1 MENRRFLRTEALL
14 GHEGMERLR
23 GARVMVVGLGAVGG
37 YALEALVRAGVG
49 HLTLVDFD
57 VFDESNINRQI
68 LALSSTVGRRKT
80 EVARE
85 RVLDI
90 NPDCDVKIIETFV
103 NADTLRRIPSEQ
115 ILLKYVRL
123 YAQEPTCARLQEALM
138 SQRWEDAFREA
149 HSLKGVAQTLGFTH
163 LYEVCSVLADA
174 LRPGRPLLDMS
185 LWDNVQRA
193 HLEVLGALSLLT
205 NPE

>member
-1 MENRRFLRTEALL
+1 MPPPFCDYGKDAEI
-14 GHEGMERLR
+14 MQ
-23 GARVMVVGLGAVGG
+23 
-37 YALEALVRAGVG
+37 ALELFYQRIHGDYAG
-49 HLTLVDFD
+49 
-57 VFDESNINRQI
+57 
-68 LALSSTVGRRKT
+68 
-80 EVARE
+80 
-85 RVLDI
+85 
-90 NPDCDVKIIETFV
+90 
-103 NADTLRRIPSEQ
+103 TLRRIPSEQ

-123 YAQEPTCARLQEALM
+123 YAQEPNCARLQEALM

-193 HLEVLGALSLLT
+193 HLKVLGALSLLT

>member
-1 MENRRFLRTEALL
+1 
-14 GHEGMERLR
+14 
-23 GARVMVVGLGAVGG
+23 
-37 YALEALVRAGVG
+37 
-49 HLTLVDFD
+49 
-57 VFDESNINRQI
+57 
-68 LALSSTVGRRKT
+68 
-80 EVARE
+80 
-85 RVLDI
+85 
-90 NPDCDVKIIETFV
+90 
-103 NADTLRRIPSEQ
+103 
-115 ILLKYVRL
+115 
-123 YAQEPTCARLQEALM
+123 M

-185 LWDNVQRA
+185 RWDTVQRA

>member
-1 MENRRFLRTEALL
+1 MPPPFCDYGKDAEI
-14 GHEGMERLR
+14 MQ
-23 GARVMVVGLGAVGG
+23 
-37 YALEALVRAGVG
+37 ALELFYQRIHGDYDG
-49 HLTLVDFD
+49 
-57 VFDESNINRQI
+57 
-68 LALSSTVGRRKT
+68 
-80 EVARE
+80 
-85 RVLDI
+85 
-90 NPDCDVKIIETFV
+90 
-103 NADTLRRIPSEQ
+103 TLRRIPSEQ

-174 LRPGRPLLDMS
+174 LRPGRPLLDVS

-193 HLEVLGALSLLT
+193 HLEVLDALSLLT

>member
-1 MENRRFLRTEALL
+1 MPPPFCDYGKDAEI
-14 GHEGMERLR
+14 MQ
-23 GARVMVVGLGAVGG
+23 
-37 YALEALVRAGVG
+37 ALELFYQRIHG
-49 HLTLVDFD
+49 DY
-57 VFDESNINRQI
+57 
-68 LALSSTVGRRKT
+68 
-80 EVARE
+80 
-85 RVLDI
+85 
-90 NPDCDVKIIETFV
+90 
-103 NADTLRRIPSEQ
+103 ADTLRRIPSEQ

-123 YAQEPTCARLQEALM
+123 YAQEPTCARRQEALM

-174 LRPGRPLLDMS
+174 LRPGCPLLDMS

-205 NPE
+205 NHE